1 MNHITKYIFAILSL
15 IMLAGCSGSE
25 QGEERPKDTLVPISL
40 TLSVPND
47 KSNTRVGDPGKYTH
61 VGDPGEDT
69 HDEVDW
75 DQLTIIIAYTEKTT
89 GKDIYDGS
97 ANTMVYYD
105 TFSKDEFDRK
115 TPVSHSTST
124 LSPADT
130 NGYHD
135 YTIYLPPGTCCVYG
149 VTYSKDKGLNLEEE
163 LSKIPKDGKKYH
175 NTDIYKLQISND
187 YACDKIKNTMDIAKF
202 ISVATGYATEVGV
215 ATNNRLIPV
224 EFNSNTTS
232 STKRYWRMVLGR
244 LATKLDIQW
253 DAKGAYEND
262 DKGIPKFKDVKVES
276 FTYHGEAE
284 GTGTSGAGTSGTGST
299 TSEAGYGRL
308 FPTLYAASTI
318 TPKTSVGG
326 QKTFINRTEISK
338 RNGRVY
344 HYTFPDGYT
353 KPRITFD
360 VKTTKKDGEAE
371 TKTEVTFDLKKKI
384 ESFNPAQWYKINVTI
399 SGTKIGSASNIT
411 IKEFKE

>member
-47 KSNTRVGDPGKYTH
+47 KTSTRVGDPG
-61 VGDPGEDT
+61 EAT

-75 DQLTIIIAYTEKTT
+75 DRLTIIIAYTEKTT

-105 TFSKDEFDRK
+105 TFRK
-115 TPVSHSTST
+115 KEDFESTEPVSHYTST
-124 LSPADT
+124 LSPGDT

-163 LSKIPKDGKKYH
+163 LSKIPKDGKDH
-175 NTDIYKLQISND
+175 NADIYNLQISNE
-187 YACDKIKNTMDIAKF
+187 YAWNTNAMDIAKF
-202 ISVATGYATEVGV
+202 ISVATGYATEVDV
-215 ATNNRLIPV
+215 ANNTLTNKRLIPV

-253 DAKGAYEND
+253 DAKGAYENQ
-262 DKGIPKFKDVKVES
+262 KFTDVKVES

-284 GTGTSGAGTSGTGST
+284 GTGTTS
-299 TSEAGYGRL
+299 AGYGRL
-308 FPTLYAASTI
+308 FPTLYADYTKPEEI
-318 TPKTSVGG
+318 EGTSVGG
-326 QKTFINRTEISK
+326 QKAFINTSEISK

-344 HYTFPDGYT
+344 HYTFPDGVT

-360 VKTTKKDGEAE
+360 LKTTKKEGEAE

>member
-25 QGEERPKDTLVPISL
+25 QSEERPKDTLAPISL
-40 TLSVPND
+40 TLSLPNE
-47 KSNTRVGDPGKYTH
+47 KTKTR

-69 HDEVDW
+69 NDKVDW

-105 TFSKDEFDRK
+105 TFTKEEFESI
-115 TPVSHSTST
+115 TPVSHYTST

-149 VTYSKDKGLNLEEE
+149 VTYSNNQGLNLEEE
-163 LSKIPKDGKKYH
+163 LSKIQKDGEDH
-175 NTDIYKLQISND
+175 NEDIYNLQISND
-187 YACDKIKNTMDIAKF
+187 YACDKTSNSMDVAKF
-202 ISVATGYATEVGV
+202 ISVATGYATEVDV
-215 ATNNRLIPV
+215 ANNTLTNKREIPV
-224 EFNSNTTS
+224 EFSSNTTS

-262 DKGIPKFKDVKVES
+262 ANGIPKFKDVKVES

-284 GTGTSGAGTSGTGST
+284 GTGTT
-299 TSEAGYGRL
+299 EAGFGRL
-308 FPTLYAASTI
+308 FPTLYDDYTKKEKI
-318 TPKTSVGG
+318 KGTSVGG
-326 QKTFINRTEISK
+326 QKAFINTSEISK

-344 HYTFPDGYT
+344 HYTFPDGFT

-360 VKTTKKDGEAE
+360 VLTKKDGEAE
-371 TKTEVTFDLKKKI
+371 TKTDKVTFDLKNRT

-399 SGTKIGSASNIT
+399 KGTQIGNASNI
-411 IKEFKE
+411 IIDNF

>member
-47 KSNTRVGDPGKYTH
+47 KSSTRVGDPGA
-61 VGDPGEDT
+61 DT
-69 HDEVDW
+69 NDKVDW
-75 DQLTIIIAYTEKTT
+75 DRLTIIIAYTEKTT

-105 TFSKDEFDRK
+105 TFTKEDFESTE
-115 TPVSHSTST
+115 PVSHYTST
-124 LSPADT
+124 LSPADA

-163 LSKIPKDGKKYH
+163 LSKIPKDEKNH
-175 NTDIYKLQISND
+175 NADIYNLQISND
-187 YACDKIKNTMDIAKF
+187 YACDKTSNTMDIAKF
-202 ISVATGYATEVGV
+202 ISVATGYAREVNI
-215 ATNNRLIPV
+215 ADNTLTDYRLIPV

-253 DAKGAYEND
+253 DAKGAYENQ
-262 DKGIPKFKDVKVES
+262 KFTDVKVKG
-276 FTYHGEAE
+276 FIYHGEAK

-299 TSEAGYGRL
+299 TTGTGYGRL
-308 FPTLYAASTI
+308 FPTLYAASDI
-318 TPKTSVGG
+318 KPKTSVGG
-326 QKTFINRTEISK
+326 QKNFINTSEISK

-344 HYTFPDGYT
+344 HYTFPDGVT

-360 VKTTKKDGEAE
+360 VLTKKDDEAE
-371 TKTEVTFDLKKKI
+371 TKTDKVTFDLNNWIKT
-384 ESFNPAQWYKINVTI
+384 FNPAQWYKINVTI
-399 SGTKIGSASNIT
+399 SGTKIGSASNIS
-411 IKEFKE
+411 IDEFKE

>member
-15 IMLAGCSGSE
+15 IMLAGCSESE
-25 QGEERPKDTLVPISL
+25 KNEERPKDTLVPISL

>member
-15 IMLAGCSGSE
+15 IMLAGCSESE
-25 QGEERPKDTLVPISL
+25 KDEVRPMDTLAPISL

-47 KSNTRVGDPGKYTH
+47 KSKTR

-69 HDEVDW
+69 NDMVDW
-75 DQLTIIIAYTEKTT
+75 DRLTIIIAYTKKTK

-97 ANTMVYYD
+97 ASTMVYYD
-105 TFSKDEFDRK
+105 TFTKEEFDSI
-115 TPVSHSTST
+115 TPVSHYTST

-135 YTIYLPPGTCCVYG
+135 YTIYLPLGTCCVYG
-149 VTYSKDKGLNLEEE
+149 VTYSNNQGLNLEEE
-163 LSKIPKDGKKYH
+163 LSRIPKDEKGH
-175 NTDIYKLQISND
+175 NEDIYNLQISND
-187 YACDKIKNTMDIAKF
+187 YACDKTSNSMDVAKF
-202 ISVATGYATEVGV
+202 ISVATGYATEVDV
-215 ATNNRLIPV
+215 ANNTLTNNRQIPV

-262 DKGIPKFKDVKVES
+262 GKGNPKFTDVKVAG

-284 GTGTSGAGTSGTGST
+284 GTGTSGTGSITSG
-299 TSEAGYGRL
+299 AGYGRL
-308 FPTLYAASTI
+308 FPTLYADSTI
-318 TPKTSVGG
+318 TSKTSVGG
-326 QKTFINRTEISK
+326 QKAFINTSEISK

-360 VKTTKKDGEAE
+360 VLTKKDDEAE
-371 TKTEVTFDLKKKI
+371 TKTDKVTFDLNSWI

-399 SGTKIGSASNIT
+399 KGTRIGKESNIS
-411 IKEFKE
+411 IDELKE

>member
-47 KSNTRVGDPGKYTH
+47 KSSTRVGDPGA
-61 VGDPGEDT
+61 DT
-69 HDEVDW
+69 NDKVDW
-75 DQLTIIIAYTEKTT
+75 DRLTIIIAYTEKTT

-105 TFSKDEFDRK
+105 TFRK
-115 TPVSHSTST
+115 KEDFESTKPVSHSTST

-149 VTYSKDKGLNLEEE
+149 VTYSKGKGLNLEEE
-163 LSKIPKDGKKYH
+163 LSKIPKDGKKGH
-175 NTDIYKLQISND
+175 NADIYKLQISND
-187 YACDKIKNTMDIAKF
+187 YACDKTSNTMDIAKF
-202 ISVATGYATEVGV
+202 ISVATGYAREVNV
-215 ATNNRLIPV
+215 ANNTLTDNRLIPV

-262 DKGIPKFKDVKVES
+262 EKGISKFKDVKVEG
-276 FTYHGEAE
+276 FTYHSEAE
-284 GTGTSGAGTSGTGST
+284 GTST
-299 TSEAGYGRL
+299 TSAGNGRL
-308 FPTLYAASTI
+308 FPTLYADYTKKEKI
-318 TPKTSVGG
+318 KGTSVGG
-326 QKTFINRTEISK
+326 QKTFINTSEISK

-344 HYTFPDGYT
+344 HYTFPDGSNT
-353 KPRITFD
+353 QPRIIFNVLTE
-360 VKTTKKDGEAE
+360 KDGETE
-371 TKTEVTFDLKKKI
+371 TKTDKVTFDFKNRT
-384 ESFNPAQWYKINVTI
+384 ESFKSAQWYKINVTI
-399 SGTKIGSASNIT
+399 KGTRIGKESNIS
-411 IKEFKE
+411 IDDF

>member
-47 KSNTRVGDPGKYTH
+47 KSSTRVGDPG
-61 VGDPGEDT
+61 GDTNDK
-69 HDEVDW
+69 VDW

-105 TFSKDEFDRK
+105 TFSKTEFESTK
-115 TPVSHSTST
+115 PVSHYTST

-135 YTIYLPPGTCCVYG
+135 YTIYLPPGTCYVYG
-149 VTYSKDKGLNLEEE
+149 VTYSDGEGLDLEEE
-163 LSKIPKDGKKYH
+163 LSKIPKDKKDH
-175 NTDIYKLQISND
+175 NADIYNLQISND
-187 YACDKIKNTMDIAKF
+187 YACDKTSNTMDIAKF

-244 LATKLDIQW
+244 LAAKIDIQW
-253 DAKGAYEND
+253 DAKGAYEKDND
-262 DKGIPKFKDVKVES
+262 GNLKYTNVKVTQ
-276 FTYHGEAE
+276 FTYHGEPAKQE
-284 GTGTSGAGTSGTGST
+284 STISGSGN
-299 TSEAGYGRL
+299 GRL
-308 FPTLYAASTI
+308 FPTLYDKEVTS
-318 TPKTSVGG
+318 KTSVSGHT
-326 QKTFINRTEISK
+326 TFVSTSEISK

-344 HYTFPDGYT
+344 HYTFPDGT
-353 KPRITFD
+353 NPPRLTFQLD
-360 VKTTKKDGEAE
+360 TKKEGTAE
-371 TKTEVTFDLKKKI
+371 NKTYNVTFDMSNLKDGFI
-384 ESFNPAQWYKINVTI
+384 PARWYKINVRI
-399 SGTKIGSASNIT
+399 SGTQLGSNSDIT
-411 IKEFKE
+411 INNFDI